1 MATLVKVPRVLLLA
15 GIILIFLVLT
25 TNRFYY
31 NDEGAYP
38 LPPPIDHSIPKE
50 GVAAHAA
57 TAATTPQDSKNG
69 VEKPFAAG
77 GYSSEHPPGQEAGSG
92 SAASPITVSEPAS
105 GATGADSAASSPA
118 EEPVAPGPSNNV
130 QSTTTPAKPPSPPGS
145 QEQQQNINNNAHDQQ
160 QSPVAALSPCEDLKF
175 LTSVHSQQPLT
186 DKVRYQRICIEP
198 IFSTDVDR
206 HAVANLSTSLFG
218 SEATVNINEC
228 EAATLPECTRI
239 KLKVPE
245 PYDIDHDVS
254 HLVFGVATD
263 YQRLLESIDAFAHW
277 LARPGG
283 RGAKLVALL
292 ADYSWH
298 KDVEIEALLEEF
310 RDADIN
316 VQLVRPLRETDT
328 VSDSHFA
335 VLAHMLESNPE
346 AQWYGLLDDDTFFP
360 RGLKPLSD
368 ALATLDYTQ
377 DQYVGALSED
387 FEAVRTFGFMA
398 FGGAGVYLSAPL
410 AKTLGSHLHECIH
423 GATGAEGD
431 IIIRD
436 CVYSNSKAKL
446 TTLPGLF
453 QQDLKDDASGFFESG
468 VEAINFHHWKSWYN
482 DPVVDMAAA
491 ALYCG
496 DCFLQRWQFGD
507 DTVFTNGYSI
517 VKYLYDVRNIDLNQM
532 EGTWTNADR
541 DFDFSIGPLR
551 RKLVRDEKKSYKLK
565 AADFTDN
572 GNLHQLY
579 VWDGNPA
586 TGEADGVI
594 EVVWQKGN

>member
-1 MATLVKVPRVLLLA
+1 MATFVKVPRVFLLA
-15 GIILIFLVLT
+15 GFILIFLFLS

-31 NDEGAYP
+31 NDENAYP
-38 LPPPIDHSIPKE
+38 LPPPIDHSTPNE
-50 GVAAHAA
+50 RVAAHAA
-57 TAATTPQDSKNG
+57 ATTPEESKKII

-77 GYSSEHPPGQEAGSG
+77 GYGGGSG
-92 SAASPITVSEPAS
+92 SPIVASEPAT
-105 GATGADSAASSPA
+105 GATSADSAAVV
-118 EEPVAPGPSNNV
+118 EGVGAPGA
-130 QSTTTPAKPPSPPGS
+130 STTPGP
-145 QEQQQNINNNAHDQQ
+145 QKQQQDINNNNAHNQH
-160 QSPVAALSPCEDLKF
+160 QSPAAALGPCEDLK
-175 LTSVHSQQPLT
+175 LLRSVHSQQQLT
-186 DKVRYQRICIEP
+186 EKVRYQRICLEP
-198 IFSTDVDR
+198 IFSADVDR
-206 HAVANLSTSLFG
+206 HAITSLPTSLFG

-228 EAATLPECTRI
+228 ESAQVPECTRVQ
-239 KLKVPE
+239 LKVPE
-245 PYDIDHDVS
+245 PYDKHHDVS

-263 YQRLLESIDAFAHW
+263 YQRLQESIDAFAHW
-277 LARPGG
+277 LSRPGG

-292 ADYSWH
+292 VDYSSY

-316 VQLVRPLRETDT
+316 VQLVRPLRETYT
-328 VSDSHFA
+328 VSHSHFT
-335 VLAHMLESNPE
+335 VLAQMLESNPE

-368 ALATLDYTQ
+368 ALAKLDHTQ

-410 AKTLGSHLHECIH
+410 AKTLGNHIHECIS
-423 GATGAEGD
+423 GATMAEGD

-453 QQDLKDDASGFFESG
+453 QQDMKDDASGFFESG
-468 VEAINFHHWKSWYN
+468 VEAINFHHWKSWFN
-482 DPVVDMAAA
+482 APVVDMAAA

-496 DCFLQRWQFGD
+496 DCFLQRWQFED
-507 DTVFTNGYSI
+507 DTIFTNGYSI

-532 EGTWTNADR
+532 EGTWTNAGR
-541 DFDFSIGPLR
+541 SFDFSIGPLR
-551 RKLVRDEKKSYKLK
+551 RKLVRDEKKSYTLK
-565 AADFTDN
+565 AADFADG

-594 EVVWQKGN
+594 EVVWQKRR